1 MATSLIEASTSDAY
15 EWRDSDTLKL
25 CHEISSRLD
34 SLTDAINHLSA
45 WRLEALQAAF
55 MPSNFLT
62 ELTVIAA
69 AISRC
74 KSQVR
79 MPVGSLLRQVQ
90 SLLYGSAFPSKLE
103 SELRG
108 KIDLNRHMDQLR
120 SQVAS
125 LEIQVSNFNNRRA
138 ELVTA
143 KWERLA
149 LGLLA
154 ESRDSFFRQVHQ
166 DIVSYVKSLHGAV
179 RALKQDALLLA
190 GSSTGSHAAV
200 AAAAS
205 AAGGAGAMVVS
216 SKDAEDWAKR
226 ECALSIMGVPFVRVC
241 FADAMCRGPPPAH
254 PCCRRREIR
263 ARLGDER
270 AQVEIGCSAIV

>member
-25 CHEISSRLD
+25 CHDISSRLD

-55 MPSNFLT
+55 MPANFLT

-79 MPVGSLLRQVQ
+79 MPVGSLLKQVQ
-90 SLLYGSAFPSKLE
+90 SLLCGSAFPSKLE

-138 ELVTA
+138 ELVAA

-154 ESRDSFFRQVHQ
+154 DSRDSFSRLVHQ
-166 DIVSYVKSLHGAV
+166 DIVSYVKSLHGVV
-179 RALKQDALLLA
+179 RALKQDAVLLA
-190 GSSTGSHAAV
+190 GSGFGPHSAV

-205 AAGGAGAMVVS
+205 TAGGARASVVS

-226 ECALSIMGVPFVRVC
+226 EYYLLFTVIPSVIAFVLL
-241 FADAMCRGPPPAH
+241 
-254 PCCRRREIR
+254 I
-263 ARLGDER
+263 
-270 AQVEIGCSAIV
+270 